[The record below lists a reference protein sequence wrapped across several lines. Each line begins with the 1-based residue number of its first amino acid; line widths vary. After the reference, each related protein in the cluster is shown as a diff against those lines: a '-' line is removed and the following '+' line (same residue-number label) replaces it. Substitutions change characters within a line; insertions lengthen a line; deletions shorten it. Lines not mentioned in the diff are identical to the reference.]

1 HHVQLGPLLRHAE
14 HPGHRAARRGYLQHR
29 TVPAPSRPDGVH
41 RGVLHPHR
49 RADDGRGVRLV
60 RAGPGRNQPGITP
73 PQWLGPAQPASRR
86 SVRSARR
93 GQLPDPVGQGR
104 VAVFDGR
111 AGRQLRAP
119 AVPAGLSGVSAWR
132 HGRSLAV
139 LRAAPGDG
147 RYGIPAEPHLA
158 QITRLPQLQRRRPAR
173 AAPGPGRAGGD
184 RAPARRRRAQ
194 HHRRPVRPG
203 VQRPRPVHRA
213 GPGQGRYRRGS
224 GHGADGSLAQ
234 ERQGPV
240 HRQRGQPVRVRRPGQ
255 CPDILRHQGRDRT
268 GHGRRQLA
276 ANRALP
282 AQTTVTVVAGGTVVR
297 VTNES
302 WRVRNNC
309 PDRRAMPMKLPE
321 VEYEAPTTVAEAV
334 DLLAE
339 HGDEASV
346 LAGGQSLIPLLA
358 LRLARPEV
366 LIDINRV
373 DELSGV
379 SAADGHV
386 TIGAMT
392 REYVAEES
400 GTVADTLPLLAA
412 ALPLIGH
419 EAIRS
424 RGTIGG
430 SLAHADP
437 AAELPAV
444 ARALDAEF
452 VVRGPS
458 GTRVIPAAQWFD
470 GYLTTSRRPDELLAE
485 VRFPAARPGTGV
497 SFEEVARRHGD
508 FAIVGLAASLVL
520 SGGVISD
527 ARLAFA
533 GVSDVPVRATAA
545 EDLLAGERPSA
556 ELFDEAARRAT
567 EDLDPPADLH
577 GSSDS
582 RKTVAA
588 AVVRRGLRAAADN
601 AARGSN

>member
-1 HHVQLGPLLRHAE
+1 
-14 HPGHRAARRGYLQHR
+14 
-29 TVPAPSRPDGVH
+29 
-41 RGVLHPHR
+41 
-49 RADDGRGVRLV
+49 
-60 RAGPGRNQPGITP
+60 
-73 PQWLGPAQPASRR
+73 
-86 SVRSARR
+86 
-93 GQLPDPVGQGR
+93 
-104 VAVFDGR
+104 
-111 AGRQLRAP
+111 
-119 AVPAGLSGVSAWR
+119 
-132 HGRSLAV
+132 
-139 LRAAPGDG
+139 
-147 RYGIPAEPHLA
+147 
-158 QITRLPQLQRRRPAR
+158 
-173 AAPGPGRAGGD
+173 
-184 RAPARRRRAQ
+184 
-194 HHRRPVRPG
+194 
-203 VQRPRPVHRA
+203 
-213 GPGQGRYRRGS
+213 
-224 GHGADGSLAQ
+224 
-234 ERQGPV
+234 
-240 HRQRGQPVRVRRPGQ
+240 
-255 CPDILRHQGRDRT
+255 
-268 GHGRRQLA
+268 
-276 ANRALP
+276 
-282 AQTTVTVVAGGTVVR
+282 
-297 VTNES
+297 
-302 WRVRNNC
+302 
-309 PDRRAMPMKLPE
+309 MKLPP
-321 VEYEAPTTVAEAV
+321 VEYEAPTTVAEAI

-366 LIDINRV
+366 LIDINRI

-379 SAADGHV
+379 SAANGHV
-386 TIGAMT
+386 AIGATT

-485 VRFPAARPGTGV
+485 VRFPAAGPGTGV

-508 FAIVGLAASLVL
+508 FAIVGLAASLVF
-520 SGGVISD
+520 SDGVISE

-567 EDLDPPADLH
+567 EDLEPPADLH
-577 GSSDS
+577 GSSDY

-601 AARGSN
+601 ARERQ